1 MFSNLKIRALLLSLT
16 FLCLFSYEGECNPK
30 SNHLDNNHFENF
42 DVEGLGRDDSRSSI
56 EYKRSFCGGYSLR
69 IIVADSNKVMNKI
82 LKEIPNL
89 VE

>member
-1 MFSNLKIRALLLSLT
+1 MKTKLT
-16 FLCLFSYEGECNPK
+16 FLLSIIFLFLFSYEGECNPK
-30 SNHLDNNHFENF
+30 SNNLDNNHFENF
-42 DVEGLGRDDSRSSI
+42 DIEGLGRDDSRSSI